1 MTEFGPKWPCEI
13 RLYPAAPP
21 EANITESDIE
31 LGGFSDISFC
41 CKWIDATEFEVG
53 ATIWTQNLF
62 RGGIE
67 ITNTLTIK
75 GHLTDISLYAI
86 EVVESII
93 GDVNL
98 QIFNLLIGIISN
110 ILIIGFNAILGVG
123 IYLPDYFPFLK
134 PLELSEIDIYLSE
147 YYLAIE
153 ALPIID
159 EDELMTQI
167 LN

>member
-1 MTEFGPKWPCEI
+1 M
-13 RLYPAAPP
+13 
-21 EANITESDIE
+21 
-31 LGGFSDISFC
+31 
-41 CKWIDATEFEVG
+41 
-53 ATIWTQNLF
+53 F